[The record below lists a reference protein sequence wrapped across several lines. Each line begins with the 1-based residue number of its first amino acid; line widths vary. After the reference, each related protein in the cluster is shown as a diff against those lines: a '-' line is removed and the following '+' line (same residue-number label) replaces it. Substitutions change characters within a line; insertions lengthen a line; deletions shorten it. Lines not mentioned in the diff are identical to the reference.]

1 MVRAKAQ
8 SMAGHSVEKTANTEV
23 WVERTVCLGKGGEAE
38 TRVIQNKYNLS
49 DISQV
54 IILKSL

>member
-1 MVRAKAQ
+1 
-8 SMAGHSVEKTANTEV
+8 MAGHSVEKTANTEV

>member
-38 TRVIQNKYNLS
+38 TRVIYK
-49 DISQV
+49 IS
-54 IILKSL
+54 IILVISHRLLY